1 MDFRFLIWKVKI
13 KPLSC
18 RATERTGSLINET
31 LRAVFSVWEITLVRC
46 YCTAHRDG
54 LGLAQSNTASG
65 KGGAEAG
72 TLDRG
77 FSRTTSPQ
85 R

>member
-1 MDFRFLIWKVKI
+1 MGFCFLIWKIKI

-18 RATERTGSLINET
+18 RVMERTGSLINET
-31 LRAVFSVWEITLVRC
+31 LRTVFSMWEITLVRC
-46 YCTAHRDG
+46 YRTAHREG
-54 LGLAQSNTASG
+54 LGLAQSNTGCG

-77 FSRTTSPQ
+77 F
-85 R
+85 